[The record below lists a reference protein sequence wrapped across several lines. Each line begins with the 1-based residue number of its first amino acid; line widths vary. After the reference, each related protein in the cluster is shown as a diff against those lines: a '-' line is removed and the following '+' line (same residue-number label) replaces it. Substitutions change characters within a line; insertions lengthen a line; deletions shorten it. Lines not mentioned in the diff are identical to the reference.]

1 MTRRAAGPCSINE
14 PKLVELSV
22 TATIVDVPVLVI
34 LPLARGVAA
43 LGRTRTFCH
52 VSEQVTA
59 LLLSEVTVKV
69 ICVVVREV
77 IAIEVPLATP
87 LMFLVSEAVPVRR
100 SILTVGAVPPISKM
114 NPLGAFR
121 MIVPIPTSLVAYS

>member
-1 MTRRAAGPCSINE
+1 MAHGIFDADHRLLRKRYAGGRRARRLVLDDQTGGGPCSINE

-52 VSEQVTA
+52 VSEQVTR
-59 LLLSEVTVKV
+59 
-69 ICVVVREV
+69 CCC
-77 IAIEVPLATP
+77 
-87 LMFLVSEAVPVRR
+87 RR
-100 SILTVGAVPPISKM
+100 
-114 NPLGAFR
+114 
-121 MIVPIPTSLVAYS
+121 